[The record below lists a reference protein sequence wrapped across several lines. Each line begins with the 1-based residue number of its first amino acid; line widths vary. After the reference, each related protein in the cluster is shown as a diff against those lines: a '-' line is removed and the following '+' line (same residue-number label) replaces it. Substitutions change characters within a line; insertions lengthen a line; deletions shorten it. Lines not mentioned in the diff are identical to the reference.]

1 MCINQGQCNL
11 GMNNDPSL
19 ACLLDALLG
28 SRISPEH
35 VRTPNLGFF
44 YIRYNSLF

>member
-1 MCINQGQCNL
+1 MCINQGKFNL
-11 GMNNDPSL
+11 GMSNDPSL